1 MAVELVRI
9 TDPDSTMV
17 QRMTYSY
24 ATHKLT
30 VTFKNGS
37 VYIYDDVPN
46 DVYAQ
51 VRASSSTGKA
61 FNAYIKNN
69 YHFAKAATAT

>member
-1 MAVELVRI
+1 MAIELIRI
-9 TDPDSTMV
+9 EEPDSTMV
-17 QRMTYSY
+17 DRMSYSY
-24 ATHKLT
+24 ATLKLT

-46 DVYAQ
+46 DIYNQ
-51 VRASSSTGKA
+51 VRASSSAGKA

-69 YHFAKAATAT
+69 YNFAKAATA